1 MNRNTLISLAAFA
14 IGAAAGSVATWAIVK
29 TKYERIAQEEID
41 SVKEVFSKE
50 AEKEIEE
57 VAEED
62 IKSYKDVLGRT
73 SYTGYSDGVADVNEM
88 IANKARDIVDE
99 CDGIVNKEGGNGNV
113 TKDGPYIITPDELGE
128 EYEVVTL
135 VCYADGVITE
145 YDNGEVV
152 DDVEGAI
159 GPDDVRTHFGE
170 YEEDSV
176 FVRNDERKV
185 DYEIL
190 RDEDNYGEIT
200 S

>member
-14 IGAAAGSVATWAIVK
+14 IGAAAGSVATWALVK

-57 VAEED
+57 VTEED

-88 IANKARDIVDE
+88 IANKAKDIVNE

-159 GPDDVRTHFGE
+159 GPDDIRTHFGE
-170 YEEDSV
+170 YEDDSV

-190 RDEDNYGEIT
+190 RDEDNYGEII

>member
-62 IKSYKDVLGRT
+62 IKSYKDVLGKT

-88 IANKARDIVDE
+88 IANKAKDIVDE
-99 CDGIVNKEGGNGNV
+99 CAGIVNKEGGNGNV